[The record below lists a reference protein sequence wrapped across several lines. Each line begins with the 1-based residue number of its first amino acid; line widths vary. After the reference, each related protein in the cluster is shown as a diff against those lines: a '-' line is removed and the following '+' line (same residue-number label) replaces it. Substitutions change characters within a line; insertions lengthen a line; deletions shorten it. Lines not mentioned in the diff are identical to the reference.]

1 MAVPSIF
8 TPAAEK
14 ASVAAVVMLP

>member
-8 TPAAEK
+8 TLAAEK
-14 ASVAAVVMLP
+14 ASVAATVMLP